1 MILEKYDEAV
11 PIAIELASADQFAS
25 NSRAAAF
32 SMLAF
37 ISFKQ
42 GNKKKANQYIE
53 KLQNLDL
60 KKLQMSPLD
69 IVIGSLYNIEDENF
83 KEEFKKLLMGW
94 GSNNSRVQK
103 LNGLVDLML

>member
-1 MILEKYDEAV
+1 MILEKYNEAI
-11 PIAIELASADQFAS
+11 PLAIELASADQFTA

-42 GNKKKANQYIE
+42 GNKKKANQFIE

-60 KKLQMSPLD
+60 KKLQMSPKE
-69 IVIGSLYNIEDENF
+69 IVMGSLCNIEDDS
-83 KEEFKKLLMGW
+83 FKKGF
-94 GSNNSRVQK
+94 K
-103 LNGLVDLML
+103 KTLNGLGHM

>member
-1 MILEKYDEAV
+1 MILEKYNEAI
-11 PIAIELASADQFAS
+11 PLAIELASADQFTA

-42 GNKKKANQYIE
+42 GNKKKANQFIE

-60 KKLQMSPLD
+60 KKLQMSPLE
-69 IVIGSLYNIEDENF
+69 IVIGSLYNIEDDSF
-83 KEEFKKLLMGW
+83 KEEFKKT
-94 GSNNSRVQK
+94 
-103 LNGLVDLML
+103 LNELGLI

>member
-1 MILEKYDEAV
+1 MILEKYDEAI
-11 PIAIELASADQFAS
+11 PLAIELASADQFSS

-42 GNKKKANQYIE
+42 GNKKKADQFIE

-60 KKLQMSPLD
+60 KKLQMSPLE
-69 IVIGSLYNIEDENF
+69 IVIGSLYNIEDDSF
-83 KEEFKKLLMGW
+83 KEEFKKT
-94 GSNNSRVQK
+94 
-103 LNGLVDLML
+103 LNGLGLI